1 VLCGLCLDAAPK
13 GAVQVLKL
21 YDEGAALQPV

>member
-1 VLCGLCLDAAPK
+1 VLCGLCLEAAPQ

-21 YDEGAALQPV
+21 YDEGAPLQSV